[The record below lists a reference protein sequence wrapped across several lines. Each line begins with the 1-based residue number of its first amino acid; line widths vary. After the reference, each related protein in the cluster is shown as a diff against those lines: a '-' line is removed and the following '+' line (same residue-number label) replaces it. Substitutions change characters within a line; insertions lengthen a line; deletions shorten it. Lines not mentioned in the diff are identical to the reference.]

1 MLLKLDRCEVRSY
14 RRSDAPVLA
23 PYADNREVWLNLR
36 DAFPHPYG
44 VADAEAFIERALGD
58 DPETMFAMAVEGRAV
73 GGIGFSLHPDV
84 ERFTA
89 EIGYWL
95 GEPFW
100 GRGITTEALGAVT
113 AYAIERHRLTRV
125 YAVPYE
131 WNTASCRVL
140 EKVGYVR
147 EARMRKSAFK
157 DGRVIDQFLYAY
169 VVGS

>member
-14 RRSDAPVLA
+14 RRSDAPVIA
-23 PYADNREVWLNLR
+23 PYANSREVWLNLR

-58 DPETMFAMAVEGRAV
+58 DPETMFAIAVDGRAM
-73 GGIGFSLHPDV
+73 GGIGFSLHSDV

-100 GRGITTEALGAVT
+100 GRGIATEALRAVT
-113 AYAIERHRLTRV
+113 AYAVEQHHLTRV
-125 YAVPYE
+125 YAVPYAG
-131 WNTASCRVL
+131 NAASCRVL

-169 VVGS
+169 VVEG